1 MSKFKYKKRIVDTML
16 KRRLMTMG
24 AVLIEGP
31 KLCGKSTTALQ
42 QAASVLNMEP
52 GRTLEL
58 ARLDPKLILQGE
70 VPRLLDEWQLAPNL
84 WDAIRREVDARNGEK
99 GQFMLTGS
107 AVPVDVSLLKHSGTG
122 RFAWLKMRPMT
133 LVESGESSGAVSLKA
148 LFDGK
153 HEIGCV
159 SNGSLEETAF
169 CACRGGW
176 PPALQLEPEFAL
188 DHAFNY
194 VKAIIHADISRADDV
209 KRNEETTRRLLRSYA
224 RHQGAQISAPE
235 LAKDIEGSEGR
246 GVTDKTILG
255 YLNALKKIF
264 VIEDLPAWSPNLRSK
279 TAIRTSDTRY
289 FSDPSIAAG
298 ALGIGPQDLLL
309 APKTFGFVF
318 ETLCVRDLRVYAEA
332 LDGNLYH
339 YRDKSG
345 LECDA
350 VIHRRNGAYGLIEI
364 KLGSEQGIADG
375 VRTLK
380 ALADKLDTTKMQKPA
395 FLMVLTALG
404 DFAYRRDDGV
414 LVVPIASLGP

>member
-1 MSKFKYKKRIVDTML
+1 MRQI
-16 KRRLMTMG
+16 
-24 AVLIEGP
+24 
-31 KLCGKSTTALQ
+31 
-42 QAASVLNMEP
+42 
-52 GRTLEL
+52 
-58 ARLDPKLILQGE
+58 
-70 VPRLLDEWQLAPNL
+70 L

-99 GQFMLTGS
+99 GQLMLTGS
-107 AVPVDVSLLKHSGTG
+107 SVPVDVSLLKHSGTG

-133 LVESGESSGAVSLKA
+133 LVESGESSGAVSLKS
-148 LFDGK
+148 LFAGK
-153 HEIGCV
+153 HEIGCA
-159 SNGSLEETAF
+159 SSGSLEETAF

-176 PPALQLEPEFAL
+176 PPVLQLEPEFAL

-194 VKAIIHADISRADDV
+194 VEAIIHADISRADNV
-209 KRNEETTRRLLRSYA
+209 KRNEETTRRLLRAYA

-235 LAKDIEGSEGR
+235 LAKDIEGGEGG
-246 GVTDKTILG
+246 GVSDKTILG

-264 VIEDLPAWSPNLRSK
+264 VIEDLPAWNPNLRPK

-298 ALGIGPQDLLL
+298 ALGIGTQDLLL
-309 APKTFGFVF
+309 APETFGFMF

-350 VIHRRNGAYGLIEI
+350 VIHCRNGTYGLIEI

-380 ALADKLDTTKMQKPA
+380 ALADKLDTTKMQKRS
-395 FLMVLTALG
+395 FVMVLTALG
-404 DFAYRRDDGV
+404 DFAYQRDDGV

>member
-1 MSKFKYKKRIVDTML
+1 M
-16 KRRLMTMG
+16 
-24 AVLIEGP
+24 A
-31 KLCGKSTTALQ
+31 
-42 QAASVLNMEP
+42 
-52 GRTLEL
+52 
-58 ARLDPKLILQGE
+58 
-70 VPRLLDEWQLAPNL
+70 
-84 WDAIRREVDARNGEK
+84 
-99 GQFMLTGS
+99 
-107 AVPVDVSLLKHSGTG
+107 
-122 RFAWLKMRPMT
+122 
-133 LVESGESSGAVSLKA
+133 
-148 LFDGK
+148 
-153 HEIGCV
+153 
-159 SNGSLEETAF
+159 SLEEMAF

-176 PPALQLEPEFAL
+176 SPALQLEPEFAL

-194 VKAIIHADISRADDV
+194 VEAIIHADISRADNV
-209 KRNEETTRRLLRSYA
+209 KRNEETTRRLLRAYA

-235 LAKDIEGSEGR
+235 LAKDIEGGEGG
-246 GVTDKTILG
+246 GVSDKTILG

-264 VIEDLPAWSPNLRSK
+264 VIEDLPAWNPNLRPK

-309 APKTFGFVF
+309 APETFGFMF
-318 ETLCVRDLRVYAEA
+318 ETLCVRDLLRVYAEA

-350 VIHRRNGAYGLIEI
+350 VIHCRNGTYGFIEI

-380 ALADKLDTTKMQKPA
+380 ALADKLDTTKMQKPS
-395 FLMVLTALG
+395 FVMVLTALG
-404 DFAYRRDDGV
+404 DFAYQRDDGV